1 MSSAFPDMLPVL
13 RTGKLLEKY
22 FVEAWKEGCEEERE
36 AGSMKCMTSLCAQA
50 TVWQGHE
57 GPDRLARLLFSFPG
71 VRPLDPEYTHRA
83 ENETAHLSP
92 TLGDVKM
99 LDGSSPTSSTS

>member
-1 MSSAFPDMLPVL
+1 MSSSFPDILPVL
-13 RTGKLLEKY
+13 RTGKLLKKY
-22 FVEAWKEGCEEERE
+22 FVEAWKEGCEEDRE

-50 TVWQGHE
+50 TVWQGNMD
-57 GPDRLARLLFSFPG
+57 PDRLALLLSSFPG
-71 VRPLDPEYTHRA
+71 VQPLDPEYTHRA

-99 LDGSSPTSSTS
+99 LEGSSPTFSTS